1 MDTMQVAQMSTNL
14 AGAGVANAVDISLLK
29 KSQDIAASQMQ
40 QLIGG
45 LSSAPGVGESV
56 DVSA

>member
-1 MDTMQVAQMSTNL
+1 MDTMNIAQMSTAL
-14 AGAGVANAVDISLLK
+14 AGANTANAVDISLLK

-45 LSSAPGVGESV
+45 LPSAPGVGESV